1 MAKYTY
7 TIRFLKYMWPFFNI
21 MHDKVNKHAINQK
34 QPPEVF
40 YKKGI
45 FKNFTKFTRK
55 HLCQSLF
62 FNKAA
67 DFRTATFLKK
77 RLSDRCFPVNFAT
90 FSRLLFLI
98 EHL

>member
-1 MAKYTY
+1 
-7 TIRFLKYMWPFFNI
+7 MWPFFNI

-67 DFRTATFLKK
+67 DFRTATLLKK